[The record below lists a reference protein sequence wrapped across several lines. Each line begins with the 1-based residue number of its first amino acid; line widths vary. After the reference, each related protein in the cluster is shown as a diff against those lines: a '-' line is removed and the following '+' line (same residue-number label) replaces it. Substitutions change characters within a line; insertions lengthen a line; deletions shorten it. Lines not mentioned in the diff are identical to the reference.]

1 MARIST
7 YGIDAKP
14 ELGDKVIGTDA
25 NPSAGLA
32 TKNYSIA
39 DIAALINHTN
49 SLAVAD
55 QAIFLFQDDLD
66 EGRDSGTISFDAGGG
81 IGTSFASIT
90 SIVVSKQAAG
100 GKNVANYLPLF
111 LNKDI
116 ILADTTSVNNFGTY
130 KVTSIT
136 THPTE
141 TAFWVVTLQNYYS
154 NSAIAEN
161 GHYIFSEFVNPAS
174 DAADKHYTHNQSV
187 AAVTWTV
194 AHNLD
199 KFPSVTVALST
210 GQQGFGDVTFIDEN
224 NLTITFAGAESGKA
238 YMN

>member
-55 QAIFLFQDDLD
+55 QAIFLFQDDLS

-81 IGTSFASIT
+81 IGTSFADIT

-100 GKNVANYLPLF
+100 GKNVTNYLTLF
-111 LNKDI
+111 IGKNI
-116 ILADTTSVNNFGTY
+116 ILADSANINEFGTY
-130 KVTSIT
+130 KVTDIQ
-136 THPTE
+136 THATE
-141 TAFWVVTLQNYYS
+141 TGFWDVTLENYYS
-154 NSAIAEN
+154 NGSIGQDA
-161 GHYIFSEFVNPAS
+161 HYIFSEFTNPAN
-174 DAADKHYTHNQSV
+174 DEGDKHFTYTQVSASSTWAITHN
-187 AAVTWTV
+187 
-194 AHNLD
+194 LG
-199 KFPSVTVALST
+199 KFPSVSVVDSGNNLVV
-210 GQQGFGDVTFIDEN
+210 GDVQYTNTNE
-224 NLTITFAGAESGKA
+224 LTITFNASFSGKA
-238 YMN
+238 YLN

>member
-55 QAIFLFQDDLD
+55 QAIFLFQDNLD

-81 IGTSFASIT
+81 IGTSFADIT

-100 GKNVANYLPLF
+100 GKNVTNYLPLF
-111 LNKDI
+111 VGKDI
-116 ILADTTSVNNFGTY
+116 ILADSANINEFGTY
-130 KVTSIT
+130 KVTAIQN
-136 THPTE
+136 HATE
-141 TAFWVVTLQNYYS
+141 TGFWDVTLENYYS
-154 NSAIAEN
+154 NGSIGEDA
-161 GHYIFSEFVNPAS
+161 HYIFSEFTNPAS
-174 DAADKHYTHNQSV
+174 NQGDKNYVHLQ
-187 AAVTWTV
+187 AVPSATWNIQ
-194 AHNLD
+194 HDLN
-199 KFPSVTVALST
+199 KYPSVTSVNNNNVKMY
-210 GQQGFGDVTFIDEN
+210 GDVTYIDEN
-224 NLTITFAGAESGKA
+224 NLTISFSAGFSGKA
-238 YMN
+238 YIN

>member
-55 QAIFLFQDDLD
+55 QAIFLFQDDLT

-100 GKNVANYLPLF
+100 GKNVTNYLPLF
-111 LNKDI
+111 IGKDI
-116 ILADTTSVNNFGTY
+116 ILADSKNINEFGTY
-130 KVTSIT
+130 KVTNIQ
-136 THPTE
+136 THTTE
-141 TAFWVVTLQNYYS
+141 TGFWDVTLENYYS
-154 NSAIAEN
+154 NGSIGQDA
-161 GHYIFSEFVNPAS
+161 HYIFSEFVNPES
-174 DAADKHYTHNQSV
+174 DAADKHYTHNQNV
-187 AAVTWTV
+187 ASITWTI
-194 AHNLD
+194 AHNLN